1 MADAAAWRKVRK
13 ARRAGR
19 RRSIRMAETRPGS
32 WCELAESPWE
42 GLNHRKG
49 RAKRRTL
56 GNTRRRN
63 MGTEKEKLC

>member
-1 MADAAAWRKVRK
+1 MADAAVRSKARK

-19 RRSIRMAETRPGS
+19 WRRIRMAETRPGS

-49 RAKRRTL
+49 IIKWRNP
-56 GNTRRRN
+56 GNTGCPN
-63 MGTEKEKLC
+63 MGTEKGKLR